1 MLAFLAG
8 VPGKLKTI
16 LDRLTATRAANLD
29 DLDVAVSTRMPGSAT
44 EQGRI
49 DVAIS
54 TRAAASTALST
65 VNWTTVRAGKL
76 DNLDNLDAAIST
88 RAPAST
94 ALSTAVWTGTIA
106 GRIDADISSRAA
118 AATALTNATWTDA
131 RAAKLDSLPVV
142 DGVSDSPPIAAD
154 WGDGTANSTSGELGT
169 LTTLNIAAAVGG
181 ESYLTV
187 STTYVD
193 IVNIT
198 GSGMLQFLIFTG
210 SAANGAVIT
219 LTIDGVDIV
228 TDLTSTNAIN
238 NFRVLAGIFY
248 NKTEGLVMGFSNL
261 PFKSS
266 LRIQAKTVSGSHAGV
281 YKLYRT
287 A

>member
-8 VPGKLKTI
+8 VPGKLKTV

-76 DNLDNLDAAIST
+76 DTLDNLDAAIST

-106 GRIDADISSRAA
+106 GRIDTTISSRAPA
-118 AATALTNATWTDA
+118 AGALSDSVWTSG
-131 RAAKLDSLPVV
+131 RAAKLDFLP
-142 DGVSDSPPIAAD
+142 GVSDSPPIAAN
-154 WGDGTANSTSGELGT
+154 WGDGVSNATIGTFNDIDIST
-169 LTTLNIAAAVGG
+169 AVGG
-181 ESYLTV
+181 ETSFTI
-187 STTYVD
+187 SATYVD

-198 GSGMLQFLIFTG
+198 GAGVLQFLIFQDSVA
-210 SAANGAVIT
+210 SAGFLT
-219 LTIDGVDIV
+219 LTIDGVAIV
-228 TDLTSTNAIN
+228 TDLVSTTTANNA
-238 NFRVLAGIFY
+238 RVVAGVYY
-248 NKTEGLVMGFSNL
+248 NGTEGIAIGLSHI
-261 PFKSS
+261 PFRSS
-266 LRIQAKTVSGSHAGV
+266 LRIQLRTTGTAATVV